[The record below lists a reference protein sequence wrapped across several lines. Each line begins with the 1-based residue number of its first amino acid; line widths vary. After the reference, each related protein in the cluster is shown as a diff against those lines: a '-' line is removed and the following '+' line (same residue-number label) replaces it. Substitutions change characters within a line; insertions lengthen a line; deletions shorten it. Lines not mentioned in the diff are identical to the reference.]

1 MYELV
6 AVAFAGK
13 HRASE
18 VLEQLQA
25 LNADWTINLH
35 DAVAAY
41 RTDDGRLRVD
51 QSVQPTSGKGA
62 ALGGLLDGLLGA
74 IVAAPFTAGAST
86 VAAVSLIGAGI
97 VGFGAP
103 GAIAGAADAHDWKEL
118 YGVPDEFVQQ
128 IGGMLRPGES
138 AIFAVFDTG
147 RATVVAEKFRSY
159 GGRVL
164 QTSLAPR
171 RPAEEGEAVEVE
183 RILKSDQPSAP

>member
-6 AVAFAGK
+6 AVAFEDK
-13 HRASE
+13 HRASK
-18 VLEQLQA
+18 VLDQLQM

-35 DAVAAY
+35 DAVAVY

-62 ALGGLLDGLLGA
+62 AMGGLLGGLLGA
-74 IVAAPFTAGAST
+74 IIAAPFTAGAST
-86 VAAVSLIGAGI
+86 VAAVSLIGAGV
-97 VGFGAP
+97 VGFGLP
-103 GAIAGAADAHDWKEL
+103 GAVAGAADAHDWKEV

-128 IGGMLRPGES
+128 IGGMMRPGES

-147 RATVVAEKFRSY
+147 RAVVVAEQFRSY

-164 QTSLAPR
+164 QTGLTPR
-171 RPAEEGEAVEVE
+171 RPVEETEAVEVE
-183 RILKSDQPSAP
+183 RILNTDQPPAR

>member
-6 AVAFAGK
+6 AVAFDGK

-41 RTDDGRLRVD
+41 RTSDGRLRVD

-62 ALGGLLDGLLGA
+62 AMGGLLGGLLGA
-74 IVAAPFTAGAST
+74 LIAAPFTAGAST

-103 GAIAGAADAHDWKEL
+103 GAVAGASEAHDWKEL

-147 RATVVAEKFRSY
+147 RATAVAEQFRSY

-171 RPAEEGEAVEVE
+171 RPAEETEAVEVE
-183 RILKSDQPSAP
+183 RILKSDQPPAR

>member
-6 AVAFAGK
+6 AVAFDGK
-13 HRASE
+13 RRASE

-35 DAVAAY
+35 DAVAVY

-62 ALGGLLDGLLGA
+62 AMGGLLGGLLGA
-74 IVAAPFTAGAST
+74 VIAAPFTAGAST
-86 VAAVSLIGAGI
+86 VAAVSLIGVGA
-97 VGFGAP
+97 VGFGLP
-103 GAIAGAADAHDWKEL
+103 GAVAGAAEAHDWKEL

-128 IGGMLRPGES
+128 VGGLLRPGES

-147 RATVVAEKFRSY
+147 RATVVAEQFRGY

-164 QTSLAPR
+164 QTRLSPK
-171 RPAEEGEAVEVE
+171 RPAEEIEAAEVE
-183 RILKSDQPSAP
+183 RIMRPEQPSA

>member
-6 AVAFAGK
+6 AVAFGGK

-18 VLEQLQA
+18 VLEQLQT

-35 DAVAAY
+35 DAVAVY
-41 RTDDGRLRVD
+41 RTDAGRLRVD

-62 ALGGLLDGLLGA
+62 ALGGLLGGLLGA
-74 IVAAPFTAGAST
+74 IIAAPFTAGAST

-147 RATVVAEKFRSY
+147 RATIVAEQFRSY

-171 RPAEEGEAVEVE
+171 RPAEEGEAAEVE
-183 RILKSDQPSAP
+183 RILKPDQTSA

>member
-6 AVAFAGK
+6 AVAFDGK
-13 HRASE
+13 RRASE
-18 VLEQLQA
+18 VLEQLQM

-35 DAVAAY
+35 DAVAVY

-62 ALGGLLDGLLGA
+62 AMGGLLGGLLGA
-74 IVAAPFTAGAST
+74 IIAAPFTAGAST
-86 VAAVSLIGAGI
+86 VAAVSLIGVGA
-97 VGFGAP
+97 VGFGLP
-103 GAIAGAADAHDWKEL
+103 GAVAGAAEAHDWKEL

-128 IGGMLRPGES
+128 VGGMLRPGES

-147 RATVVAEKFRSY
+147 RATVVAEQFRSF

-164 QTSLAPR
+164 QTRLSPKQ
-171 RPAEEGEAVEVE
+171 PAEEAEAVEVE
-183 RILKSDQPSAP
+183 RILRPDHPSV

>member
-6 AVAFAGK
+6 AVAFDGK
-13 HRASE
+13 RRASE

-35 DAVAAY
+35 DAVAVY

-62 ALGGLLDGLLGA
+62 AMGGLLGGLLGA
-74 IVAAPFTAGAST
+74 IIAAPFTAGAST
-86 VAAVSLIGAGI
+86 VAAVSLIGVGA
-97 VGFGAP
+97 VGFGLP
-103 GAIAGAADAHDWKEL
+103 GAVAGASDAYDWKEL

-128 IGGMLRPGES
+128 VGGLLKPGES

-147 RATVVAEKFRSY
+147 RATVVAQQFRSY
-159 GGRVL
+159 RGRVL
-164 QTSLAPR
+164 QTRITPR
-171 RPAEEGEAVEVE
+171 RPAEESEAAEVE
-183 RILKSDQPSAP
+183 RILKPNQPSA